1 MGQRLRRQFE
11 AVHPQAL
18 DHFIAQ
24 VHAGEGVGLE
34 AMRLHPVAH
43 IPAAHAADLGRQG
56 AVVDFPEIQGRN
68 AVDGSVHRIVQH
80 IAGRIALRE
89 LGAERQLAGFE
100 FLIGDTDH
108 GDAVAVGIDQGRV
121 DAVELGMADR
131 QQDIRSDDG
140 IGRDL
145 RELADHPLQVDA
157 QLVADPAERGKPA
170 GTGVFA
176 HPPEM
181 PGDECHQRGQEA
193 EATCQEGVELC
204 FAHSE
209 IPRCRPEQAMYAPVQ

>member
-1 MGQRLRRQFE
+1 M
-11 AVHPQAL
+11 
-18 DHFIAQ
+18 
-24 VHAGEGVGLE
+24 HAGECVGLE

-43 IPAAHAADLGRQG
+43 IPAAHAADLGRQA
-56 AVVDFPEIQGRN
+56 AVVDFPEIQGSN
-68 AVDGSVHRIVQH
+68 AVDGGVHRIIQH

-89 LGAERQLAGFE
+89 LRAQRELARFKL
-100 FLIGDTDH
+100 LIGDTDH
-108 GDAVAVGIDQGRV
+108 GDAVAVGIDQRGV
-121 DAVELGMADR
+121 DAIELGMADR
-131 QQDIRSDDG
+131 QQDIRADDR

-145 RELADHPLQVDA
+145 RELADHPLQIDA
-157 QLVADPAERGKPA
+157 QLVADTAESRNPA
-170 GTGVFA
+170 GARVFA

-181 PGDECHQRGQEA
+181 PGDKCHQGGQEA